1 MKRAFDLFTAGLGL
15 LLLWPVILVAV
26 IAIRLNSPGP
36 GILAQPRV
44 GRDGRE
50 FICYK
55 LRTMHQNTAQL
66 PTHEVGTSALT
77 SIGGF
82 LRRSKLDELPQLYN
96 VVRGDM
102 SLVGPRP
109 CLPSQTELIEAR
121 SRRGALRVLPG
132 ITGLAQVH
140 GIDMSNPVRLA
151 CTDAVYARTR
161 TFGGDLRLILRTLM
175 GSGVGADP
183 AGGAPKADWPS
194 PTAGGCRRR
203 RR

>member
-1 MKRAFDLFTAGLGL
+1 MKRAFDLTAAALGL
-15 LLLWPVILVAV
+15 ILLWPVILAAV
-26 IAIRLNSPGP
+26 VAIRLNSPGP
-36 GILAQPRV
+36 GILAQRRI
-44 GRDGRE
+44 GRDGAV
-50 FICYK
+50 FTCYK
-55 LRTMHQNTAQL
+55 LRTMHQKTAQL
-66 PTHEVGTSALT
+66 PTHQVGASALT

-140 GIDMSNPVRLA
+140 GIDMSDPVRLA

-161 TFGGDLRLILRTLM
+161 SFGGDLRLILQTLM
-175 GSGVGADP
+175 GSGVGIDP
-183 AGGAPKADWPS
+183 ARGT
-194 PTAGGCRRR
+194 PTRH
-203 RR
+203 